1 MSYSMR
7 LLSYIAFS
15 LILIGLSA
23 CGNTYSEKDKQDFDQ
38 KIQKFIAKGTDQYE
52 KSESGLYYLI
62 ENEGTGEFI
71 KFKDVVSFRYEGKFL
86 SGEPFDNRHRT
97 KPLTF
102 EVSQLIEGWKEAFMY
117 LKAGGKA
124 KIIVPPHLGYGDH
137 PLDDIPPHS
146 ILFFTI
152 EIVEVK

>member
-1 MSYSMR
+1 MR
-7 LLSYIAFS
+7 LFS
-15 LILIGLSA
+15 ILTCISITFALNS
-23 CGNTYSEKDKQDFDQ
+23 CGKTYTEADKQEFDQ
-38 KIQKFIAKGTDQYE
+38 EIQKFISKGNDTYE

-62 ENEGTGEFI
+62 ENEGEAEGEYI
-71 KFKDVVSFRYEGKFL
+71 KYTDLVSFKYEGKFL

-117 LKAGGKA
+117 LKKGGKA

-137 PLDDIPPHS
+137 QLDDIPANS
-146 ILFFTI
+146 ILFFNI
-152 EIVEVK
+152 EIVDVN